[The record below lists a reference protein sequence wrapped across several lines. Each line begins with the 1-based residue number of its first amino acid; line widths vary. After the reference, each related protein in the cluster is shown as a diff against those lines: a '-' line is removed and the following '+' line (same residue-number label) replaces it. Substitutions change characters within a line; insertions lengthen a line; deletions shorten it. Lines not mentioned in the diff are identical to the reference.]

1 MFTSRAEYRLLL
13 REDNADLRL
22 TPVGRDLGVVDD
34 HRWQHFSA
42 KRDAVSREQE
52 RLQGIFVRPESL
64 DDNDRE
70 ILGAMQRECR
80 ATELLRRPELGYADL
95 TTLSA
100 VGSGS
105 WQQHMSDEQL
115 EQVVQ
120 QLEVQ
125 ARYEGYIERQQREI
139 DKHARQEALILPDD
153 IDYAN
158 VTGLSTEAR
167 QRLLVAR
174 PVTLGHASR
183 LEGVTPSTV
192 SLLLIH
198 LKKRNLKR
206 SAVS

>member
-1 MFTSRAEYRLLL
+1 
-13 REDNADLRL
+13 
-22 TPVGRDLGVVDD
+22 
-34 HRWQHFSA
+34 
-42 KRDAVSREQE
+42 
-52 RLQGIFVRPESL
+52 
-64 DDNDRE
+64 
-70 ILGAMQRECR
+70 
-80 ATELLRRPELGYADL
+80 
-95 TTLSA
+95 
-100 VGSGS
+100 
-105 WQQHMSDEQL
+105 MSDEQL

-158 VTGLSTEAR
+158 VIGLSTEAR
-167 QRLLVAR
+167 QRLLAAR

-183 LEGVTPSTV
+183 LEGVTPSAV

>member
-1 MFTSRAEYRLLL
+1 M
-13 REDNADLRL
+13 
-22 TPVGRDLGVVDD
+22 VDD
-34 HRWQHFSA
+34 HRWQLFNT
-42 KRDAVSREQE
+42 KRDAVSREQD

-139 DKHARQEALILPDD
+139 DKHVRQEALILPDD

-167 QRLLVAR
+167 QRLLAAR

-198 LKKRNLKR
+198 LKKRNFKR